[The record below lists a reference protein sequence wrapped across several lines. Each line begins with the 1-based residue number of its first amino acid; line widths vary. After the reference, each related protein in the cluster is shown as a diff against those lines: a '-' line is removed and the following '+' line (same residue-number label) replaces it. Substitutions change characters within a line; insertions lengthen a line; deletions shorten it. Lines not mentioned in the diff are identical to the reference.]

1 MPRIRSSVATPT
13 PARHAPAP
21 AAPARP
27 IVAPLTLA
35 RTALALPVAAR
46 PIVAPPIL
54 ASPAPAPLA
63 PMRPTLAPPGFA
75 SSALAWPARATAALA
90 ILAFVVLCALV
101 SATGAWAGEYHVYSC
116 RMPNGEVAPTDGW
129 SGSATGAYVYA
140 EDKCAKGGAL
150 VAALE
155 DDVEHE
161 KTDIATWTFSAPAE
175 ETLAGATLWR
185 AGDADGGLA
194 KSGTYEFWLAGPSEN
209 EVFDECVYGG
219 SEPCKTGQGEPDEP
233 LASANRIEVS
243 GSHLG
248 SHLYANA
255 ACFATLGACKKGE
268 HDPNGYAAVVYLY
281 AADLVLEQTSQP
293 TVSNV
298 EGELATAA
306 TLSGTEDLSF
316 HASDDGSGVYR
327 AVFTVDGAE
336 DGSVLLDENGGH
348 CRNVGQTTD
357 GLPAFLYLQPCL
369 ASLSADI
376 PFNTTTLS
384 DGAHHLVVTVTDA
397 AGNSTVA
404 LDRQITVSNDPQS
417 PTPSKESQPSKEAP
431 GQTQAG
437 DDDPPPTTSENAPQ
451 IQNNPAP
458 QSLSDNGS
466 SASAGA
472 TLHVRWSATA
482 HTALVGAGGHAQT
495 AVGQLT
501 APSGAPIGGAAVQV
515 LSTPAYEGAR
525 TVALAPVRTASDGS
539 FRVRLPASTPSSRL
553 TFAYSAST
561 ASAVPS
567 VTAAL
572 TLTVPASLALRVT
585 PHTSHA
591 GGTIVFSGTLHG
603 APLPPG
609 GKTLVLEARAG
620 GAGSRSSWR
629 QFQVV
634 STRAG
639 GHYRA
644 SYRFRLPGPIVY
656 QFRAVS
662 PAEADFPYGTGTSNV
677 VEVREL

>member
-1 MPRIRSSVATPT
+1 MSRTKRSIAAPIL
-13 PARHAPAP
+13 ARLAHAPAD
-21 AAPARP
+21 
-27 IVAPLTLA
+27 I
-35 RTALALPVAAR
+35 AR
-46 PIVAPPIL
+46 PIVAPPTL
-54 ASPAPAPLA
+54 VSPLLVRPTPALHSPAAPAPV
-63 PMRPTLAPPGFA
+63 RSTLAR
-75 SSALAWPARATAALA
+75 STRATATLA
-90 ILAFVVLCALV
+90 ILTFVVLWALV

-116 RMPNGEVAPTDGW
+116 RTPNGEVAPTDGW

-150 VAALE
+150 VAALG
-155 DDVEHE
+155 DGIEHPSN
-161 KTDIATWTFSAPAE
+161 TDIATWAFGSPAN
-175 ETLAGATLWR
+175 ETLVGATLWR
-185 AGDADGGLA
+185 AGDADGGTA
-194 KSGTYEFWLAGPSEN
+194 ASATYEFWLAGPEETDS
-209 EVFDECVYGG
+209 FDECVYL
-219 SEPCKTGQGEPDEP
+219 SCTTGQGEPEEP
-233 LASANRIEVS
+233 LAAANKIELS
-243 GSHLG
+243 SDNLG
-248 SHLYANA
+248 SDLYLNA
-255 ACFATLGACKKGE
+255 ACYGTLGRPCKKGE

-293 TVSNV
+293 AVSDV

-316 HASDDGSGVYR
+316 HAQDPGSGVYR
-327 AVFTVDGAE
+327 AVFTVDGVE

-348 CRNVGQTTD
+348 CRDVGQTTD

-404 LDRQITVSNDPQS
+404 LDRTITVSNDPQS
-417 PTPSKESQPSKEAP
+417 STPSKESQPSKEAP
-431 GQTQAG
+431 GQIQSG
-437 DDDPPPTTSENAPQ
+437 DGDSPPTTSENAPQ

-458 QSLSDNGS
+458 QSQSDNGS

-482 HTALVGAGGHAQT
+482 HTALVGASGRAQT

-501 APSGAPIGGAAVQV
+501 APSGAPIGGATVQV

-539 FRVRLPASTPSSRL
+539 FRVRVPASTPSSRL

-561 ASAVPS
+561 SSAVPS

-591 GGTIVFSGTLHG
+591 GGTIVFNGTLHG
-603 APLPPG
+603 VHLPPG

-620 GAGSRSSWR
+620 GAGSHSSWR

-639 GHYRA
+639 GRYRA

-662 PAEADFPYGTGTSNV
+662 PAEADFPYGAGASNV
-677 VEVREL
+677 VVVREL